1 MKKIIVT
8 VRRLCVSLILAG
20 FFSSPVFGDTGN
32 IKINPYIT
40 IQEEYNDNINLTS
53 KAQKTDYISS
63 IYPGVKFSSKDSR
76 YGIDLDYKLGLI
88 AYASGPEN
96 NYLSHTGKLD
106 TYYKFNPR
114 WTLRL
119 KEDFRRSEDTQEVDP
134 LTSTIENQSHYS
146 TNQGR
151 AVFLRNTLE
160 PSLEYQFGKEDRAS
174 LTYRNNIFR
183 TQNQLSEDSQENA
196 VKANLTYWLNIK
208 NGILLDYSFSKGFFE
223 RSSGLSS
230 HLSRFRYTYRFN
242 PTSSFYGDYS
252 FQKFDFESP
261 GMDYTVHNPSLGFDH
276 AFTSTLSGSAQAGY
290 FWKNATNGT
299 TNGYTYQIGLVG
311 RELKTTYTLSFQ
323 GGYTQ
328 DYFTVQNLGFTRY
341 NRAYGKITHQV
352 RERIVLNFTGMLE
365 RAEFDSNRTDWIW
378 GITGSSS
385 YQVLKWLAL
394 SLEASHRE
402 NNSNVDI
409 NSYGENRAIVK
420 ITATY

>member
-8 VRRLCVSLILAG
+8 VRRLCVSLILTG
-20 FFSSPVFGDTGN
+20 FFSAPVFGDTGN

-53 KAQKTDYISS
+53 KAQKSDYISS

-76 YGIDLDYKLGLI
+76 YEIDLDYKLGLI

-96 NYLSHTGKLD
+96 NYLSHSGKLD

-119 KEDFRRSEDTQEVDP
+119 KEDFLRSEDTLEVDP

-183 TQNQLSEDSQENA
+183 TQNQLSEGSQENA

-208 NGILLDYSFSKGFFE
+208 NGILLDYSFSKGVFE

-242 PTSSFYGDYS
+242 PASSFYGDYS

-261 GMDYTVHNPSLGFDH
+261 GMDYTVHNPSLGFDY

-290 FWKNATNGT
+290 FWKNATTGT
-299 TNGYTYQIGLVG
+299 TNGYTYQVGLA
-311 RELKTTYTLSFQ
+311 RKDKKITYTLSLQ

-352 RERIVLNFTGMLE
+352 RERVVLNFTGLLE

-378 GITGSSS
+378 GITGSAS

-402 NNSNVDI
+402 NNSTVDS
-409 NSYGENRAIVK
+409 NSYSENRAIVK